1 MPEQTIPERVARLEE
16 AHTNVKAEMAEI
28 NKHLAELVSAIN
40 GLNQFKWYV
49 LGGFSLAQLIGI
61 GAVIKIFSK

>member
-16 AHTNVKAEMAEI
+16 AHANVKTEMAEI

-40 GLNQFKWYV
+40 GLNQLKWQ
-49 LGGFSLAQLIGI
+49 LIGAFSFAQLIGI
-61 GAVIKIFSK
+61 GAVIKIFDK